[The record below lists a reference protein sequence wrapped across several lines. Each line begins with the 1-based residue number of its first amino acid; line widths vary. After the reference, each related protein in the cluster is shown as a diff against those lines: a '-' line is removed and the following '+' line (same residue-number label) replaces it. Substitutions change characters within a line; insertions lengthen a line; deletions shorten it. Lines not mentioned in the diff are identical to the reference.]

1 MKLASLSSRVDAVI
15 GVSITPGAMAF
26 TRMPSAARS
35 RASDCV
41 SIFTPPLD
49 GEPNAAPTPANE
61 AIEPTLMITPR
72 VRAARPGRHGS
83 C

>member
-1 MKLASLSSRVDAVI
+1 MKLASLAGSSRVDAVI

-49 GEPNAAPTPANE
+49 GE
-61 AIEPTLMITPR
+61 
-72 VRAARPGRHGS
+72 
-83 C
+83 